1 MKTKFEDLEIFQLAE
16 KLADAIWE
24 MAIRWDSFAKNTVGI
39 QIVDAADG
47 VGSSIAEGSG
57 KGSYKDFRRYVKI
70 SRGSLYETKYWLRRT
85 VARKLISQKEIESIK
100 PLMDELLP
108 KINAFIK
115 YLDGMIN
122 KEK

>member
-1 MKTKFEDLEIFQLAE
+1 MRTKFEDLEIFQLAE

-24 MAIRWDSFAKNTVGI
+24 MAVSWDSFAKSTVGI

-57 KGSYKDFRRYVKI
+57 KGSYRDFRRYVKI

>member
-1 MKTKFEDLEIFQLAE
+1 MKTKFEDLEIFQLSE
-16 KLADAIWE
+16 KLADAIWV
-24 MAIRWDSFAKNTVGI
+24 MAVSWDSFAKNTIGT

-57 KGSYKDFRRYVKI
+57 KGSYRDFRRYVKI

-85 VARKLISQKEIESIK
+85 VARKLISQKEIENIK

-115 YLDGMIN
+115 YLNDMIN

>member
-1 MKTKFEDLEIFQLAE
+1 MKTKFEDLEIFQLSE
-16 KLADAIWE
+16 KLADAIWV
-24 MAIRWDSFAKNTVGI
+24 MAISWDSFAKNTVGT
-39 QIVDAADG
+39 QIVNAADG

-57 KGSYKDFRRYVKI
+57 KGSYRDFRRYVKI

-85 VARKLISQKEIESIK
+85 VARKLISQQEIKNIK

-115 YLDGMIN
+115 YLDSIIN

>member
-1 MKTKFEDLEIFQLAE
+1 MKTKFEDLEIFQLSE
-16 KLADAIWE
+16 KLADAIWA
-24 MAIRWDSFAKNTVGI
+24 MAVCWDSFAKNTVGT

-57 KGSYKDFRRYVKI
+57 KGSYRDFRRYVKI

-85 VARKLISQKEIESIK
+85 VARKLISQKEIENIK